1 MMKEETFDYSKVP
14 HNFGLCATD
23 TCPYTDTCLRR
34 IAYTYAPSN
43 NIFLYVLNPK
53 AIESTAGKCKYYC
66 SNKKVRYAKGFLCT
80 AGALAVSV
88 SGTFRCRLIGSWG
101 ARRYY
106 QKRKGETLLS
116 PAEQQQVVAL
126 ARKLGVRLDEYF
138 DGYVEEY
145 DW

>member
-1 MMKEETFDYSKVP
+1 MKEETFDYSKVP

-23 TCPYTDTCLRR
+23 TCPHADTCLRR
-34 IAYTYAPSN
+34 IAYTHAPSN
-43 NIFLYVLNPK
+43 TIFLYVLNPK
-53 AIESTAGKCKYYC
+53 AMETTAGKCRYYC
-66 SNKKVRYAKGFLCT
+66 PNKKVRYAKGFLCT
-80 AGALAVSV
+80 VGALTVRV

-101 ARRYY
+101 VRRYY

-116 PAEQQQVVAL
+116 PAEQRQVVAL

>member
-1 MMKEETFDYSKVP
+1 MCGRLSSRRHLSQADRIRPYSGKCCFP
-14 HNFGLCATD
+14 PTLHL
-23 TCPYTDTCLRR
+23 
-34 IAYTYAPSN
+34 
-43 NIFLYVLNPK
+43 K
-53 AIESTAGKCKYYC
+53 AIEAMAGKCKYYR
-66 SNKKVRYAKGFLCT
+66 SNEKVRYAKGFLCT

-101 ARRYY
+101 VRRYY

-126 ARKLGVRLDEYF
+126 ARKDEYF

>member
-1 MMKEETFDYSKVP
+1 MKDTSYSKIP
-14 HNFGLCATD
+14 SNYGLCAAD
-23 TCPYTDTCLRR
+23 CPRGDTCLRR
-34 IAYTYAPSN
+34 IAYDRIPANVVFPPT
-43 NIFLYVLNPK
+43 LHLK
-53 AIESTAGKCKYYC
+53 AIEAMAGKCKYYR
-66 SNKKVRYAKGFLCT
+66 SNKKVRYAKG
-80 AGALAVSV
+80 
-88 SGTFRCRLIGSWG
+88 IGSWG
-101 ARRYY
+101 VRRYY

>member
-1 MMKEETFDYSKVP
+1 MMKDTSYSKIP
-14 HNFGLCATD
+14 SNYGLCAAD
-23 TCPYTDTCLRR
+23 CPRGDTCLRR
-34 IAYTYAPSN
+34 IAYDRIPANVVFPPT
-43 NIFLYVLNPK
+43 LHLK
-53 AIESTAGKCKYYC
+53 AIEAMAGKCKYYR
-66 SNKKVRYAKGFLCT
+66 SNEKVRYAKGFLCT

-101 ARRYY
+101 VRRYY

-126 ARKLGVRLDEYF
+126 ARKLGVRVDEYF

>member
-1 MMKEETFDYSKVP
+1 MMKDTSYSKIP
-14 HNFGLCATD
+14 SNYGLCAAD
-23 TCPYTDTCLRR
+23 CPRGRHLSQADR
-34 IAYTYAPSN
+34 IRSYSGKCCFSSDIA
-43 NIFLYVLNPK
+43 LK
-53 AIESTAGKCKYYC
+53 AIEAMAGKCKYYR
-66 SNKKVRYAKGFLCT
+66 SNEKVRYAKGFLCT

-101 ARRYY
+101 VRRYY

>member
-1 MMKEETFDYSKVP
+1 MKDTSYSKIP
-14 HNFGLCATD
+14 SNYGLCAAD
-23 TCPYTDTCLRR
+23 CPRGDTCLRR
-34 IAYTYAPSN
+34 IAYDRIPANVVFPPT
-43 NIFLYVLNPK
+43 LHLK
-53 AIESTAGKCKYYC
+53 AIEAMAGKCKYYR
-66 SNKKVRYAKGFLCT
+66 SNEKVRYAKGFLC
-80 AGALAVSV
+80 
-88 SGTFRCRLIGSWG
+88 
-101 ARRYY
+101 Y

>member
-1 MMKEETFDYSKVP
+1 MMKDTSYSKIP
-14 HNFGLCATD
+14 SNYGLCAAD
-23 TCPYTDTCLRR
+23 CPRGDTCLRR
-34 IAYTYAPSN
+34 IAYDRIPANVVFPPTLH
-43 NIFLYVLNPK
+43 LY
-53 AIESTAGKCKYYC
+53 
-66 SNKKVRYAKGFLCT
+66 
-80 AGALAVSV
+80 
-88 SGTFRCRLIGSWG
+88 RLIGSWG
-101 ARRYY
+101 VRRYY

>member
-1 MMKEETFDYSKVP
+1 MCGRLSSRRHLSQADRIRPYSGKCC
-14 HNFGLCATD
+14 FSSD
-23 TCPYTDTCLRR
+23 
-34 IAYTYAPSN
+34 IAS
-43 NIFLYVLNPK
+43 
-53 AIESTAGKCKYYC
+53 ESDRSDGGKCKYYR
-66 SNKKVRYAKGFLCT
+66 SNEKVRYAKGFLCT
-80 AGALAVSV
+80 VGALAVSV
-88 SGTFRCRLIGSWG
+88 SGTFRYRLIGSWG
-101 ARRYY
+101 VRRYY

>member
-1 MMKEETFDYSKVP
+1 MCIRDR
-14 HNFGLCATD
+14 HL
-23 TCPYTDTCLRR
+23 
-34 IAYTYAPSN
+34 
-43 NIFLYVLNPK
+43 K
-53 AIESTAGKCKYYC
+53 AIEAMAGKCKYYR
-66 SNKKVRYAKGFLCT
+66 SNEKVRYAKGFLCT
-80 AGALAVSV
+80 VGALAVSV
-88 SGTFRCRLIGSWG
+88 SGTFRYRLIGSWG
-101 ARRYY
+101 VRRYY

>member
-1 MMKEETFDYSKVP
+1 MCGRLSSRRHLSQADRIRPYSGKCC
-14 HNFGLCATD
+14 FSSD
-23 TCPYTDTCLRR
+23 
-34 IAYTYAPSN
+34 IAS
-43 NIFLYVLNPK
+43 
-53 AIESTAGKCKYYC
+53 ESDRSAGKCKYYR
-66 SNKKVRYAKGFLCT
+66 SNEKVRYAKGFLCT

-101 ARRYY
+101 VRRYY

>member
-1 MMKEETFDYSKVP
+1 M
-14 HNFGLCATD
+14 
-23 TCPYTDTCLRR
+23 
-34 IAYTYAPSN
+34 
-43 NIFLYVLNPK
+43 
-53 AIESTAGKCKYYC
+53 
-66 SNKKVRYAKGFLCT
+66 RYAKGFLCT
-80 AGALAVSV
+80 VGALAVSV
-88 SGTFRCRLIGSWG
+88 SGTFRYRLIGSWG
-101 ARRYY
+101 VRRYY

>member
-1 MMKEETFDYSKVP
+1 MDEERQETADW
-14 HNFGLCATD
+14 
-23 TCPYTDTCLRR
+23 R
-34 IAYTYAPSN
+34 IVWQMFFPCVISDL
-43 NIFLYVLNPK
+43 I
-53 AIESTAGKCKYYC
+53 GGC
-66 SNKKVRYAKGFLCT
+66 
-80 AGALAVSV
+80 V
-88 SGTFRCRLIGSWG
+88 SGTFRYRLIGSWG
-101 ARRYY
+101 VRRYY